1 MSQEPQGISDL
12 EPFIIALEKIGHK
25 DLAIQCLDA
34 FAESA
39 SLFGQHDNFH
49 KIKFIFVFC
58 TDFYVFL
65 YFTVIFKTILKII
78 NK

>member
-39 SLFGQHDNFH
+39 SLFGQHDNLSKCYF
-49 KIKFIFVFC
+49 KIKEYKKSIKHGKAS
-58 TDFYVFL
+58 L
-65 YFTVIFKTILKII
+65 TVAPTPVATT
-78 NK
+78 